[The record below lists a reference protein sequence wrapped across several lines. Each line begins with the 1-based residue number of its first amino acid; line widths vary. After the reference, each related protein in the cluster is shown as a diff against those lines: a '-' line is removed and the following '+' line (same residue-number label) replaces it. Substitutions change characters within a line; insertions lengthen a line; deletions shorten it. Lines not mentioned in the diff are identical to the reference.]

1 MTQTSVGYGELSE
14 SILSAA
20 HKGNYQYADG
30 LLELYRLHAFEVLV
44 ELDIARRTDSRCELT
59 PGFYAMLR
67 GLAPEL
73 GEMEKYG
80 TKLGA
85 VTYETIEQAI
95 YNAEIAQEKSLID
108 PRETP
113 LLAGY
118 VIGIADGRSF

>member
-1 MTQTSVGYGELSE
+1 MTQTSVGYGELSV
-14 SILSAA
+14 SILNAA
-20 HKGNYQYADG
+20 HKRDYQYANG
-30 LLELYRLHAFEVLV
+30 LLELYRPHALEVLV
-44 ELDIARRTDSRCELT
+44 ELGIACRTGSSYELT
-59 PGFYAMLR
+59 RGFYAILR

-85 VTYETIEQAI
+85 VAFETIEEAI
-95 YNAEIAQEKSLID
+95 YAAEIAQEKSLID

-118 VIGIADGRSF
+118 VIGIADGRSS